1 MAGEL
6 LFAGSATITFNAE
19 VASMETTVVFGG
31 TTSMTLTAVATIETT
46 AEIAGSTTLS
56 FAPIWDA
63 NRMPI
68 TDNTLARLLRP

>member
-1 MAGEL
+1 MSASNAAETGL
-6 LFAGSATITFNAE
+6 LNLVFANSDFAN
-19 VASMETTVVFGG
+19 
-31 TTSMTLTAVATIETT
+31 TIETT